1 MTFLGFNLS
10 CRGAQGKRAQGGF
23 KVGFDE
29 PWNWGAISVPDELL
43 HEVPLLLRDDP
54 QLGEL
59 TGQRPELPAI
69 QRHRLNTHRGS

>member
-1 MTFLGFNLS
+1 MS
-10 CRGAQGKRAQGGF
+10 CFAGGPREREHRE
-23 KVGFDE
+23 GSRWGMMI
-29 PWNWGAISVPDELL
+29 PGTGMWGAISVPDELL